1 MKKIIPVNFC
11 REAIASEISEDGRSR
26 VRLAANSGFACNYAW
41 PYALSLRAWGQ
52 TRRSYGPLRI
62 PSALIPVIFIT
73 VLTLSPVSAEM
84 PSGPLKQMSEGE
96 GASSAVAD
104 TTERIPDPAMELR
117 EAIESAAT
125 LEVSF
130 EKTMEINDSEKS
142 FITKGKIY
150 YRKDPL
156 LFRAELPSEVLQIDA
171 KSRKRL
177 VKKHNEIYIDD
188 WFGKNPILMYFDI
201 PGGVYESGTSLPGAG
216 QDPSRVV
223 FRAGRDGDEIEAI
236 YDRKEKMLKS
246 VKVENS
252 VMRTFTEIK
261 SWKKNAKIA
270 PGVFDFPRGAKIIDM
285 RK

>member
-1 MKKIIPVNFC
+1 VKKIITVNFC
-11 REAIASEISEDGRSR
+11 REAITSEISEDGRSR
-26 VRLAANSGFACNYAW
+26 VQLVLQRRTSQGSVAN
-41 PYALSLRAWGQ
+41 LLRAWGK

-62 PSALIPVIFIT
+62 PSEVICFALMTIF
-73 VLTLSPVSAEM
+73 TLGTVSAEI
-84 PSGPLKQMSEGE
+84 PSGPLKQI
-96 GASSAVAD
+96 SAAV
-104 TTERIPDPAMELR
+104 PDPAMELR

-125 LEVSF
+125 IEVSF
-130 EKTMEINDSEKS
+130 EKTMEIKDSEKS

-188 WFGKNPILMYFDI
+188 WSGQNPILMYFDI
-201 PGGVYESGTSLPGAG
+201 PGGVCESGTSSPGAD
-216 QDPSRVV
+216 QAPTLVV

-252 VMRTFTEIK
+252 VMITFTEIK